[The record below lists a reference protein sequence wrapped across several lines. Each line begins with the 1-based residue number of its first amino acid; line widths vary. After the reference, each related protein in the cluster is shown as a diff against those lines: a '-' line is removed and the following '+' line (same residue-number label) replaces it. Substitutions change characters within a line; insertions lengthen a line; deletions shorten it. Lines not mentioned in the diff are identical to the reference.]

1 MEVNTTIIV
10 LLVICLIAA
19 CAFEFI
25 NGFHDTANAVAT
37 VIYTKSMKP
46 VTAVVWSGIWNFIGV
61 YVGGIGVAMGIVS
74 LLSNTVLVD
83 QNVFHSVAM
92 ILALVLTAI
101 IWNLGT
107 WYVGLPCSSSHT
119 LIGSIF
125 GVGIAYMLLP
135 DAGAVAL
142 NWVKVKD
149 VGLSLL
155 ISPVIGFGLAIALMA
170 LFKRM
175 LSKRSLFFHPT
186 PKKKRPPIVIRATI
200 IATSTLLSFFHGSND
215 GQKGVGLVM
224 IILIALLP
232 AKFALDHSKTPLDLN
247 KNIVAIQQVVDKVN
261 MDSIAHYDQVKIVAL
276 KTKLS
281 HVTKTLGEAKT
292 FNETQGN
299 TNLNVRKD
307 IASINKD
314 IASILEPSDY
324 TSTIK
329 LSKEDRKTLK
339 HSASSM
345 KSFIEFVPWWV
356 ILMISVSLGLGTMI
370 GWKRIVVTVG
380 EKIGKTQL
388 SYAQGTTAN
397 LVTATTIGLST
408 AFGLPASTTHVLSSG
423 VAGSMVASNG
433 VKNLRMGTV
442 KSILIAW
449 LVTLPVTMIM
459 SALLFLL
466 FRAFL

>member
-1 MEVNTTIIV
+1 MSTTILV

-46 VTAVVWSGIWNFIGV
+46 VTAVIWSGIWNAVGV

-83 QNVFHSVAM
+83 QNVYHAVAM
-92 ILALVLTAI
+92 IMALVLTAI

-135 DAGAVAL
+135 DAGAIAL

-149 VGLSLL
+149 VGISLL
-155 ISPVIGFGLAIALMA
+155 ISPVIGFGLSIALMA
-170 LFKRM
+170 LFKKM
-175 LSKRSLFFHPT
+175 ISKRSLFFHPT

-232 AKFALDHSKTPLDLN
+232 AKFALDHSKTPVDLN
-247 KNIVAIQQVVDKVN
+247 QDVIAIHQVINKVN
-261 MDSIAHYDQVKIVAL
+261 MDSIAHYDQIKITSL
-276 KTKLS
+276 KTKLAHIS
-281 HVTKTLGEAKT
+281 ATLGEAKT
-292 FNETQGN
+292 FNDTKGN
-299 TNLNVRKD
+299 SNLNVRQD

-314 IASILEPSDY
+314 ITSILKPTDY
-324 TSTIK
+324 ISTIK
-329 LSKEDRKTLK
+329 LTKDDKKILK

-356 ILMISVSLGLGTMI
+356 VLMISISLGLGTMI

-388 SYAQGTTAN
+388 SYAQGSSAN
-397 LVTATTIGLST
+397 LVTATTIGLAT

-442 KSILIAW
+442 KNILIAW

-459 SALLFLL
+459 AGLLFLL
-466 FRAFL
+466 FRAFV